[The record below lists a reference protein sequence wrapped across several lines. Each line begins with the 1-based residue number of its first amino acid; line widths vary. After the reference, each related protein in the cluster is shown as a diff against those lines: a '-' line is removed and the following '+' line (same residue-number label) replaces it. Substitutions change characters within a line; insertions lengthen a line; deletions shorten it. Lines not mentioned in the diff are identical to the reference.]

1 MNKTLI
7 KEWWKTATNADLMI
21 ELTSG
26 ASVMAQDEDGY
37 TPLHLA
43 VSYGNPTHIS
53 ILLHWGADPL
63 ALDNYGR
70 PPIFYRRYNDPR
82 TIKIL
87 AEANPSTLGP
97 DESGYT
103 QLHWAA
109 RLGHF
114 EIIPALLSAGADIEA
129 RDKYGFTPLHEASR
143 CANYDTIRVLLA
155 SGADAK
161 VRAKIGTT
169 AWEMALT
176 NNNLK
181 GTKAYW
187 ELNKA
192 QYK

>member
-43 VSYGNPTHIS
+43 VSYGKPTHIS

-70 PPIFYRRYNDPR
+70 PPIFYRKYNDPL
-82 TIKIL
+82 TIQIF

-114 EIIPALLSAGADIEA
+114 EIIPALLSAGAAIEA

-161 VRAKIGTT
+161 VRANIGTT

-176 NNNLK
+176 NYNLK